1 MLDKLGAK
9 YEVKNISQNPDYATE
24 MMTLTGL
31 TTTPV
36 FVKGENIIVGGNLSA
51 IKKLVV

>member
-1 MLDKLGAK
+1 MLNKLGVGYQEKDISIEENLNELITK
-9 YEVKNISQNPDYATE
+9 YGV
-24 MMTLTGL
+24 

-51 IKKLVV
+51 IKKLVS